1 MLAPTPGGCDVH
13 GMPSRGV
20 IASPERNQLLRREF
34 GGGTTDRQD
43 QGPRGAVTV
52 VIADDHPAI
61 VDSVGR
67 YLELN
72 GIAVV
77 GTAADGDGA
86 VAVCEDLKPAVAL
99 VDLRMPGLSGLG
111 ALERLRLRVPDTK
124 LLVYTGVGDQTLVAH
139 ALEAGAD
146 GVIQKDASLVELVR
160 AVRIVAGGKPYID
173 AALASLMLE
182 SGGVLEARLT
192 RREIEVLQLLAD
204 GSSNETIASALHIAP
219 DTVRTHLRKAMTK
232 LRCSTRTQAVATAM
246 RQSLI
251 N

>member
-1 MLAPTPGGCDVH
+1 M
-13 GMPSRGV
+13 
-20 IASPERNQLLRREF
+20 LRREF
-34 GGGTTDRQD
+34 GGGGKDRQD
-43 QGPRGAVTV
+43 QDLRAAVTV

-72 GIAVV
+72 GIAVL

-86 VAVCEDLKPAVAL
+86 VAVCEELKPAVAL
-99 VDLRMPGLSGLG
+99 IDLRMPGLSGLG
-111 ALERLRLRVPDTK
+111 ALERLRLRVPETK

-160 AVRIVAGGKPYID
+160 AVRIVASGKPYID

-182 SGGVLEARLT
+182 GGGRP
-192 RREIEVLQLLAD
+192 R
-204 GSSNETIASALHIAP
+204 GASHAA
-219 DTVRTHLRKAMTK
+219 
-232 LRCSTRTQAVATAM
+232 
-246 RQSLI
+246 
-251 N
+251 

>member
-1 MLAPTPGGCDVH
+1 
-13 GMPSRGV
+13 
-20 IASPERNQLLRREF
+20 LLRPQIGDPEER
-34 GGGTTDRQD
+34 TV
-43 QGPRGAVTV
+43 PRSDAAVTV

-72 GIAVV
+72 GIAVL
-77 GTAADGDGA
+77 GSAPDGDSA
-86 VAVCEDLKPAVAL
+86 VLLCEELRPAVAL
-99 VDLRMPGLSGLG
+99 VDLRMPGLSGL
-111 ALERLRLRVPDTK
+111 AVLERLRLRVPDTK
-124 LLVYTGVGDQTLVAH
+124 LLVYTGVGDQTLVTH

-146 GVIQKDASLVELVR
+146 GVIQKDASLVELIR
-160 AVRIVAGGKPYID
+160 AVRTVADDRPYID
-173 AALASLMLE
+173 AGLANLILE
-182 SGGVLEARLT
+182 GEGLVEPRLT
-192 RREIEVLQLLAD
+192 RREIEVLQLLAN
-204 GSSNETIASALHIAP
+204 GNSNESIATALHIAP

>member
-1 MLAPTPGGCDVH
+1 
-13 GMPSRGV
+13 MPSRGV
-20 IASPERNQLLRREF
+20 IASPERKQLLRREF
-34 GGGTTDRQD
+34 GVGDKDRQD
-43 QGPRGAVTV
+43 RDLRAAVTV

-61 VDSVGR
+61 VDAVGR

-72 GIAVV
+72 GIAVL
-77 GTAADGDGA
+77 GTASDGDGA
-86 VAVCEDLKPAVAL
+86 VAVCEELEPAVAL
-99 VDLRMPGLSGLG
+99 IDLRMPGLSGLG
-111 ALERLRLRVPDTK
+111 ALERLKLRVPGSR

-160 AVRIVAGGKPYID
+160 AVRIVAAGKPYID
-173 AALASLMLE
+173 AALANLMLE
-182 SGGVLEARLT
+182 GEGIIEARLT

-204 GSSNETIASALHIAP
+204 GSSNETIASTLHIAP

>member
-1 MLAPTPGGCDVH
+1 
-13 GMPSRGV
+13 
-20 IASPERNQLLRREF
+20 LLRPQIGDPEERSV
-34 GGGTTDRQD
+34 
-43 QGPRGAVTV
+43 PRSDAAVTV

-72 GIAVV
+72 GIAVL
-77 GTAADGDGA
+77 GSAPDGDSA
-86 VAVCEDLKPAVAL
+86 VSLCEELRPAVAL
-99 VDLRMPGLSGLG
+99 VDLRMPGLSGL
-111 ALERLRLRVPDTK
+111 AVLERLRLRAPDTK
-124 LLVYTGVGDQTLVAH
+124 LLVYTGIGDQTLVTH

-146 GVIQKDASLVELVR
+146 GVIQKDASLVELIR
-160 AVRIVAGGKPYID
+160 AVRTVADDRPYID
-173 AALASLMLE
+173 AGLANLILE
-182 SGGVLEARLT
+182 GGGLVEPRLT
-192 RREIEVLQLLAD
+192 RREIEVLQLLAN
-204 GSSNETIASALHIAP
+204 GNSNESIATALHIAP

>member
-1 MLAPTPGGCDVH
+1 MLAPITGGCDAH

-20 IASPERNQLLRREF
+20 IASPERKQLLRREF
-34 GGGTTDRQD
+34 GGGTSRHQHDLHA
-43 QGPRGAVTV
+43 AVTV

-72 GIAVV
+72 RIAVL
-77 GTAADGDGA
+77 GTAGDGDGA
-86 VAVCEDLKPAVAL
+86 VAVCEELKPAVAL
-99 VDLRMPGLSGLG
+99 IDLRMPGLSGLG
-111 ALERLRLRVPDTK
+111 ALERLRVRVPDTK
-124 LLVYTGVGDQTLVAH
+124 LLVYTGLGDQTLVAH
-139 ALEAGAD
+139 ALEAGAH

-160 AVRIVAGGKPYID
+160 AVRIVATGKPYID
-173 AALASLMLE
+173 AALANLMLE
-182 SGGVLEARLT
+182 DRGVVEARLT

-251 N
+251 S

>member
-1 MLAPTPGGCDVH
+1 
-13 GMPSRGV
+13 
-20 IASPERNQLLRREF
+20 LLRREL
-34 GGGTTDRQD
+34 GEDVKDRPGT
-43 QGPRGAVTV
+43 GHSAISV

-77 GTAADGDGA
+77 GTAPDGDSA
-86 VAVCEDLKPAVAL
+86 VAVCEQLQPTVAL
-99 VDLRMPGLSGLG
+99 IDLRMPGLSGLG
-111 ALERLRLRVPDTK
+111 ALERLSVRVPDTK

-139 ALEAGAD
+139 ALEAGAH
-146 GVIQKDASLVELVR
+146 GVIQKDASLVELIR
-160 AVRIVAGGKPYID
+160 AVRTVADGKAYID
-173 AALASLMLE
+173 AALANLMLE
-182 SGGVLEARLT
+182 SGGVIEARLT
-192 RREIEVLQLLAD
+192 RREIEVLQLLAN
-204 GSSNETIASALHIAP
+204 GSSNETIASQLHIAP

-251 N
+251 S